1 MNSRWY
7 AGLFIVSTLIILG
20 IAWLETSPGYMDADY
35 YYASGLRIATDN
47 TWDEPFLWNYLSDP
61 VGLPQ
66 PAFTY
71 WMPLAGIL
79 SALGITLT
87 GRVDFWSARMFFI
100 LLGGSISP
108 LAAYMAATF
117 SPKRWAALLA
127 GALGIFSGFYLV
139 YLPTTET
146 FGIYMVLGA
155 MMFLLI
161 RRMQQDSIKVRGGEG
176 KSDPDEATAR
186 RTISPI
192 WIYLAGG
199 GVAGFMYM
207 TRADG
212 LIWLVMILGA
222 IIMQVSNY
230 YSKTMQDAKSKSTG
244 FIWIA
249 FIMCMGAFLVVA
261 SPWVIRNWQIY
272 GTIFAPGSGR
282 ALWLNR
288 YDELFIYPS
297 DRLTF
302 SRWIGGGLVPILQAR
317 AWAFGLNAVSTLA
330 VQGGIFLL
338 PLILVGLWIKRKD
351 WRVVIGGLG
360 WLATFLAMTIIFPF
374 QGARGGYFHAG
385 AGFQILFWALVP
397 VGLER
402 FIEWGRQKRD
412 WSPDLAQVK
421 FGIGIIGLTIL
432 VTGFVSW
439 QRLIGDSG
447 AASAWGAK
455 SHTYEQVETYLKD
468 YHAAS
473 EDIVMVNNPPGYF
486 AVTGRQAIVIPDGD
500 LDTALRA
507 AEKYDARLLI
517 LDQNYPQGLEEIY
530 QEPGDYP
537 GLRYLETI
545 ADMYI
550 YLMEP

>member
-468 YHAAS
+468 YHATS

>member
-117 SPKRWAALLA
+117 SQKRWAALLA

-222 IIMQVSNY
+222 IV
-230 YSKTMQDAKSKSTG
+230 
-244 FIWIA
+244 
-249 FIMCMGAFLVVA
+249 
-261 SPWVIRNWQIY
+261 
-272 GTIFAPGSGR
+272 SGR
-282 ALWLNR
+282 CQSMGDTQLADIWNDICTR
-288 YDELFIYPS
+288 FRES
-297 DRLTF
+297 
-302 SRWIGGGLVPILQAR
+302 
-317 AWAFGLNAVSTLA
+317 AVA
-330 VQGGIFLL
+330 
-338 PLILVGLWIKRKD
+338 
-351 WRVVIGGLG
+351 
-360 WLATFLAMTIIFPF
+360 
-374 QGARGGYFHAG
+374 
-385 AGFQILFWALVP
+385 
-397 VGLER
+397 
-402 FIEWGRQKRD
+402 
-412 WSPDLAQVK
+412 
-421 FGIGIIGLTIL
+421 
-432 VTGFVSW
+432 
-439 QRLIGDSG
+439 
-447 AASAWGAK
+447 
-455 SHTYEQVETYLKD
+455 EQV
-468 YHAAS
+468 
-473 EDIVMVNNPPGYF
+473 
-486 AVTGRQAIVIPDGD
+486 
-500 LDTALRA
+500 
-507 AEKYDARLLI
+507 
-517 LDQNYPQGLEEIY
+517 
-530 QEPGDYP
+530 
-537 GLRYLETI
+537 
-545 ADMYI
+545 
-550 YLMEP
+550 